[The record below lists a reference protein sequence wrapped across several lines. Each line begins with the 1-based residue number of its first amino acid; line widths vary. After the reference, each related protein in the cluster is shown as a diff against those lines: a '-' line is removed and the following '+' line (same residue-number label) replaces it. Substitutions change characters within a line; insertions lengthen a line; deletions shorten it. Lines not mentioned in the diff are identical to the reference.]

1 MTGQAG
7 QARGLLQAMSPE
19 AAARVQQS
27 QEQALQAQGLA
38 GLYQGQSQGYVNQAN
53 TLGNE
58 AFARRGYLS
67 PEQMRN
73 AQQEARGSAQAAGR
87 IGGNLG
93 IASEILNRENAL
105 ASRRGEAAT
114 AGQSAFN
121 QFQAQQSTMGNLRG
135 EAQNANLG
143 AYNMGQQFYSPGLQ
157 MLGSTPLSYQLGQQ
171 NLGVGLQQIGRGTPG
186 LFDAGQALN
195 LGATERSNQL
205 AAQQANAQMQAQQN
219 ASIMS
224 GIGQIGAAALT
235 GGASLAGGSLVG
247 LLSPPRARAV
257 G

>member
-1 MTGQAG
+1 
-7 QARGLLQAMSPE
+7 
-19 AAARVQQS
+19 
-27 QEQALQAQGLA
+27 
-38 GLYQGQSQGYVNQAN
+38 
-53 TLGNE
+53 
-58 AFARRGYLS
+58 
-67 PEQMRN
+67 MRN
-73 AQQEARGSAQAAGR
+73 ADQQARAGAQAAGR

-105 ASRRGEAAT
+105 ASRRGEAAS

-135 EAQNANLG
+135 EAQGANLG
-143 AYNMGQQFYSPGLQ
+143 AYQMGQQFYSPGLQ
-157 MLGSTPLSYQLGQQ
+157 MLGSTPLSYQSGQQ
-171 NLGVGLQQIGRGTPG
+171 QLGVGLQQIGRGTPG

>member
-1 MTGQAG
+1 
-7 QARGLLQAMSPE
+7 
-19 AAARVQQS
+19 
-27 QEQALQAQGLA
+27 
-38 GLYQGQSQGYVNQAN
+38 
-53 TLGNE
+53 
-58 AFARRGYLS
+58 
-67 PEQMRN
+67 
-73 AQQEARGSAQAAGR
+73 
-87 IGGNLG
+87 
-93 IASEILNRENAL
+93 
-105 ASRRGEAAT
+105 
-114 AGQSAFN
+114 
-121 QFQAQQSTMGNLRG
+121 
-135 EAQNANLG
+135 
-143 AYNMGQQFYSPGLQ
+143 MGQQFYSPGLQ